1 MTADDEKGYAL
12 ARTPGA
18 ARVLAAA
25 VAELRSVPSGDP
37 VAVDG
42 GVIPARVA
50 EPLAA
55 WLETAH
61 DYVTRSHPDLALAS
75 PFRRGAVDVAHALI
89 RGRHH
94 PTEVYASAEAGIP
107 PGCAVCGPMRWPCP
121 TVNISYEE
129 TP

>member
-1 MTADDEKGYAL
+1 MTPAQ
-12 ARTPGA
+12 
-18 ARVLAAA
+18 VLAAA
-25 VAELRSVPSGDP
+25 VADLRSVPPGDP

-75 PFRRGAVDVAHALI
+75 PFRRGAVDLAHALL
-89 RGRHH
+89 RTRHH
-94 PTEVYASAEAGIP
+94 PEGVYASAEAGIS